1 VDRNFKSTIRC
12 FVHKAIWTNYE
23 SWGNGTVI
31 RPVHQLAR
39 AILADF
45 SHYLIYFPFEAC
57 CEGVWIMGISNI
69 LIIEDDDIV
78 ARTIERCLRGKDFHV
93 NMANSGVAG
102 LKAAHRKVPDLVILD
117 VIMPGM
123 DGYTVCKEMRDD
135 PILKD
140 VPILFLTAKIKPED
154 AILGLSLGADDYLR
168 KPFNVD
174 ELLLRVTAILRR
186 TKNEKKQTQ
195 PAAVLANTDQKT
207 IPLNTTDNH
216 ILRIGDY
223 SLNTRTFMF
232 STPVKGEFRVTP
244 VQYSLLYHLMSHPNK
259 IFSPSLL
266 LEEVWDYPDTAGS
279 ADLVR
284 VHIKNLREAIE
295 ADPQEPVFIKTIKGY
310 GYTIQLDEG
319 QEEKR
324 PARKPKSK

>member
-1 VDRNFKSTIRC
+1 MNT
-12 FVHKAIWTNYE
+12 Y
-23 SWGNGTVI
+23 
-31 RPVHQLAR
+31 
-39 AILADF
+39 
-45 SHYLIYFPFEAC
+45 
-57 CEGVWIMGISNI
+57 NI

-78 ARTIERCLRGKDFHV
+78 SRTIERCLRGKNYHV
-93 NMANSGVAG
+93 NLANSGVSG
-102 LKAAHRKVPDLVILD
+102 LKAAHRKIPDLVILD

-123 DGYTVCKEMRDD
+123 DGYTVCKEMRED

-174 ELLLRVTAILRR
+174 ELLLRVNAILRR
-186 TKNEKKQTQ
+186 TKSETKPATQT
-195 PAAVLANTDQKT
+195 PILAGTDQKT
-207 IPLNTTDNH
+207 IPLDFADNH
-216 ILRIGDY
+216 ILRIGEY
-223 SLNTRTFMF
+223 SLNTRTYTF
-232 STPVKGEFRVTP
+232 SSPIKGEFRVTP
-244 VQYSLLYHLMSHPNK
+244 VQYALLYHLMSHPNK

-295 ADPQEPVFIKTIKGY
+295 ADPQQPVFIQTIKGY
-310 GYTIQLDEG
+310 GYTIQKDEL
-319 QEEKR
+319 QTTAPESPK
-324 PARKPKSK
+324 KIKSKRTH

>member
-1 VDRNFKSTIRC
+1 MR
-12 FVHKAIWTNYE
+12 
-23 SWGNGTVI
+23 
-31 RPVHQLAR
+31 Q
-39 AILADF
+39 
-45 SHYLIYFPFEAC
+45 
-57 CEGVWIMGISNI
+57 SNI

-78 ARTIERCLRGKDFHV
+78 ARTIERCLRGNEYHV

-123 DGYTVCKEMRDD
+123 DGFTVCKEMRED

-186 TKNEKKQTQ
+186 TKNDNK
-195 PAAVLANTDQKT
+195 PAVSGESAILASTSSKT
-207 IPLNTTDNH
+207 VPLPQSDSNH
-216 ILRIGDY
+216 VLRIGKY
-223 SLNTRTFMF
+223 SLNTQTFVF
-232 STPVKGEFRVTP
+232 SSPVKGEFRVTP
-244 VQYSLLYHLMSHPNK
+244 VQYALLYHLMSHPNK

-295 ADPQEPVFIKTIKGY
+295 ANPQEPEFIKTIKGY
-310 GYTIQLDEG
+310 GYTIQAV
-319 QEEKR
+319 EEIPDPKR
-324 PARKPKSK
+324 QPKKLAAK